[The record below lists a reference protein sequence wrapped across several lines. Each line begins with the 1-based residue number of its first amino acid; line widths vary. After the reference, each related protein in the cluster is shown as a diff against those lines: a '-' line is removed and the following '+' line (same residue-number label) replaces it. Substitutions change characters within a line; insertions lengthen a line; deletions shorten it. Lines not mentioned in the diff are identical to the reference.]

1 MNVDQTVPPP
11 AFAWGKEHDFSLR
24 VMQVEELFDFAPVA
38 TSFSYFGAFL
48 TLGVLMDTGDM
59 RAGLFWFSF
68 ATAITLYRFI
78 VIWGYE
84 NRRGSAADPDLWAN
98 LVIAGNLFAGIQW
111 GILGTFLFPAE
122 HGYREIF
129 TVMVITCFVGGSIT
143 SYAPV
148 KWAHPALA
156 LPAAVPPAIYV
167 FYVQDGIHAYAGAA
181 ALFFC
186 FALVYY
192 AFKLNRHIE
201 ERFRLLIQNIALL
214 EDAGGANAR
223 LERDNRE
230 LIYRAERNQR
240 GKQVARTEA
249 YMLAT
254 HIDHTPLPVI
264 ECDPQYQLLAW
275 NLAAEKVFGYSFDEA
290 VGQNLV
296 QLLLPE
302 ETRSKVAPFV
312 ERLFR
317 KRQPDSIE
325 VEGVT
330 KAGVHLTCTC
340 HVTPIFSE
348 QGKPLRLAIIVSFPS
363 IKKASQ
369 FPPVVK

>member
-1 MNVDQTVPPP
+1 MNLDRPAPPP

-24 VMQVEELFDFAPVA
+24 VMQVEELYEFAPVA

-59 RAGLFWFSF
+59 RAGLFWFCL
-68 ATAITLYRFI
+68 ATAITMYRFI
-78 VIWGYE
+78 VIWGYQH
-84 NRRGSAADPDLWAN
+84 RRGSAADPDLWAN
-98 LVIAGNLFAGIQW
+98 LMIGGNFFAGIQW
-111 GILGTFLFPAE
+111 GILGTFLFPAG

-129 TVMVITCFVGGSIT
+129 TMMAITCYVGGSVT
-143 SYAPV
+143 SYASV

-156 LPAAVPPAIYV
+156 LPAAVPPAIYL
-167 FYVQDGIHAYAGAA
+167 FFVQDGVHAYAGAA

-186 FALVYY
+186 FAIVYY
-192 AFKLNRHIE
+192 AFKLYQHIE
-201 ERFRLLIQNIALL
+201 ERFRLLIQNIALV
-214 EDAGGANAR
+214 EVAGGANAR
-223 LERDNRE
+223 LERDKRE
-230 LIYRAERNQR
+230 LIYTAERNQR
-240 GKQVARTEA
+240 GKQAARTEA

-275 NLAAEKVFGYSFDEA
+275 NLAAERVFGYRFDEA
-290 VGQNLV
+290 VGQNLA

-302 ETRSKVAPFV
+302 ETHSKVAPFV

-317 KRQPDSIE
+317 ERQPDSIE
-325 VEGVT
+325 VEAVT
-330 KAGVHLTCTC
+330 KSGVRLTCTC
-340 HVTPIFSE
+340 HVTPVFSE
-348 QGKPLRLAIIVSFPS
+348 QGKPLRVAIIVSLPS

-369 FPPVVK
+369 FAPVVK